1 MNKFKR
7 GIKKALFSYR
17 ALPDKKQYV
26 EFFTALLTVPMLLT
40 VIVLNF
46 NNLSGANKKAEPKEN
61 SPIIVTLPPS
71 NNEDENDITPEP
83 TSEVCKDGIGPISIV
98 YPEENETVTDN
109 PVTIDIDY
117 DDSEY
122 CAVVWS
128 YRINGGR
135 YSDYGSNNI
144 ALYNPPQGTVRLE
157 LRVKSVV
164 SGDEKTLRRTFTY
177 EGTTGSNN
185 DPSASTSAN

>member
-71 NNEDENDITPEP
+71 NNEDESEITPVP

-109 PVTIDIDY
+109 PVTIDINY

-177 EGTTGSNN
+177 EGPTGSNN

>member
-71 NNEDENDITPEP
+71 NNEDENDINPEP

-109 PVTIDIDY
+109 PVTIDINY